1 LAPGRRP
8 DSRMEEAAPGGP
20 LMRVL
25 IDTNALINL
34 LDPRT
39 PKKLADRMKGLLEDI
54 DRTNGKLI
62 IPAQVV
68 GEYISGAGPA
78 GQTILTGLLKNRR
91 IEVASFDHV
100 AATECALMEK
110 AAHATGNKR
119 APLARDAIWQKVKVD
134 RQIVAIAKVH
144 MVDLIVS
151 TDGDIPKLADAVQ
164 IRCLAVKDIPLP
176 EWAKQVLIEEVLVAP
191 VRALEMREP
200 APRRMNLARANPP
213 VAGEGEP
220 G

>member
-1 LAPGRRP
+1 
-8 DSRMEEAAPGGP
+8 
-20 LMRVL
+20 MRVL

-39 PKKLADRMKGLLEDI
+39 PKNLADRMKGLLEDI
-54 DRTNGKLI
+54 DQTNGKLI

-78 GQTILTGLLKNRR
+78 GQAILKGLLKNRR
-91 IEVASFDHV
+91 IEVGDFDHV

-110 AAHATGNKR
+110 VAHATGNKR

-144 MVDLIVS
+144 KVDLIVS
-151 TDGDIPKLADAVQ
+151 SDGDIPKLAEAVH
-164 IRCLAVKDIPLP
+164 IRCVAVKDLPLP
-176 EWAKQVLIEEVLVAP
+176 EWAKQVCIEEVLTVP
-191 VRALEMREP
+191 VRAVEIREQ
-200 APRRMNLARANPP
+200 APRRMNLARATPP
-213 VAGEGEP
+213 VADEGEA